1 MTGWQGH
8 FWWRDPPRDSLRLFL
23 FRWIPICQQPWAL
36 APKLNRQRG
45 RKKWEFLRFIK
56 NTSNFRTQFF
66 PRFCPVSLSLSPPR
80 IERRKWVLWSEW
92 HSQRMCSVT
101 SPWLPLAPGH
111 PNSPACRWE
120 VIRGK
125 GLKEKQET
133 QEPGSSYSEKGGTR
147 EIVRAI
153 ENSNAAKRAFSDN

>member
-23 FRWIPICQQPWAL
+23 LRWIPICQQPWAL
-36 APKLNRQRG
+36 APKLKGQRG

-66 PRFCPVSLSLSPPR
+66 PRFCPVSLSLSPPSV
-80 IERRKWVLWSEW
+80 ERRNWVLWSEW

-101 SPWLPLAPGH
+101 SPWLPLAPRTLQLTSLQVRGDQRKRTKRKTGD
-111 PNSPACRWE
+111 PGTGIQLQWE
-120 VIRGK
+120 RGDKRDSESNWEQQCSKK
-125 GLKEKQET
+125 G
-133 QEPGSSYSEKGGTR
+133 
-147 EIVRAI
+147 
-153 ENSNAAKRAFSDN
+153 F